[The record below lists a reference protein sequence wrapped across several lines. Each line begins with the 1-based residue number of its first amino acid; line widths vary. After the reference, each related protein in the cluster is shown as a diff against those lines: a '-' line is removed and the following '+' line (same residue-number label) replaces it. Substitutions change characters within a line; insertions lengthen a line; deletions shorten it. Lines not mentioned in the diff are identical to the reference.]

1 MPPPPVQRYLSAAV
15 ATPLAPD
22 LRPDAARLA
31 GHARRLFAQGVDGI
45 TLFGTTGE
53 GPGFSMRDRMATL
66 EALVAGGISPE
77 RIIVAVGALAIE
89 DSIALARHATR
100 QGVRACLLMTP
111 CLFRSGLTEDGIAA
125 FYRAFLEATRRD
137 GVRLMLYNFPDISGA
152 TLSPALVRR
161 LVAAYPDRIVG
172 LKDSGPDL
180 DLTIRLVLG
189 FAGLEIFTGNEIDL
203 PDLAP
208 LGVAGTICG
217 LANIMP
223 AFMRALTDAPNP
235 HAGRALVAV
244 LREADAILSRFPF
257 VAAAKA
263 ILAEQTGD
271 PAWLR
276 TLPPLAPPRLPER
289 ARLTEAFHAWETR
302 VAPLLAR
309 HARGAQPHG
318 RLAPLRI
325 A

>member
-1 MPPPPVQRYLSAAV
+1 VCRRIESDACARPCPMPPPPVQRYLSAAV

-125 FYRAFLEATRRD
+125 FYRAFLEATPRSC
-137 GVRLMLYNFPDISGA
+137 GAWSPPTPTGSSG
-152 TLSPALVRR
+152 
-161 LVAAYPDRIVG
+161 
-172 LKDSGPDL
+172 
-180 DLTIRLVLG
+180 
-189 FAGLEIFTGNEIDL
+189 
-203 PDLAP
+203 
-208 LGVAGTICG
+208 
-217 LANIMP
+217 
-223 AFMRALTDAPNP
+223 
-235 HAGRALVAV
+235 
-244 LREADAILSRFPF
+244 SR
-257 VAAAKA
+257 
-263 ILAEQTGD
+263 T
-271 PAWLR
+271 
-276 TLPPLAPPRLPER
+276 
-289 ARLTEAFHAWETR
+289 
-302 VAPLLAR
+302 VAPTST
-309 HARGAQPHG
+309 
-318 RLAPLRI
+318 
-325 A
+325 